1 MQKFPKRE
9 LPPIG
14 VTKGSSRRMHVIARR
29 TLRNFWDTHSDAE
42 QALEAWYHEAR
53 SAQWLNPADVK
64 RQYGNA
70 SIVGRNRVVFNIC
83 GNKYRL
89 IAHVNYA
96 FQKIFIRFIGTH
108 AEYDG
113 VNAEII

>member
-1 MQKFPKRE
+1 
-9 LPPIG
+9 
-14 VTKGSSRRMHVIARR
+14 MHVIARR
-29 TLRNFWDTHSDAE
+29 TLRIFWDTHPDAE

-53 SAQWLNPADVK
+53 SAQWLNTADVK

-70 SIVGRNRVVFNIC
+70 SIVGKNRVVFNIC

-89 IAHVNYA
+89 IVHVNYA
-96 FQKIFIRFIGTH
+96 FQKTFIRFIGTH

-113 VNAEII
+113 VNAETI